1 MLEPHGTGRR
11 TRVGSV
17 AVGYLG
23 ASWLILQVV
32 DVVGD
37 ILPLPSWVGPGVLVL
52 LGIGLLL
59 VTATAWVQADPDT
72 TRREEAGELPG
83 DWEVAPKQAFTALLH
98 GRLPHLTWG
107 RTLLGG
113 LVALSLLF
121 GSAGLY
127 VLISDRPTD
136 DTDEASGPAKG
147 VRIASMPFATTGPD
161 LEVYREGMVELL
173 ATNLD
178 GLGDIRAIASRTVL
192 ARWDEMVG
200 SDSRPDL
207 DAVLEAARSTGA
219 THALVGSL
227 VAAAGDIRINAE
239 LYDLQSRAELSVP
252 GVQGSDD
259 EILDLVDRLSVSV
272 ARSLLGAESIEAAG
286 SRLASLTTP
295 SVPAL
300 RFYLQGEAL
309 YRRAEFLA
317 ALPFLERAIEADPA
331 FGLAVMRRAQALG
344 WLPGLVAPDT
354 LEAARLAIGSLLDG
368 MSQRDATLAEAGII
382 DYAERDADGPRRLRE
397 FVARYPDDAEGWY
410 QLSDFL
416 FHLNNIR
423 GGTRD
428 EVLLGFDRAVDLGPQ
443 FAPYYIHGI
452 QGALFRG
459 DTARTRQLL
468 EEYRGVAGEDDRWAA
483 ASLLRILLLD
493 PEAEIPAELAERVPD
508 HFTVEAGRILAMSAQ
523 PGTLA
528 DIAIRYL
535 PPGDFRRVTAM
546 LRAGRWE
553 AVRTAAEEFPPAIQS
568 QLQATALAWI
578 GAFGLDRSSASLIWD
593 GPLSVPVPDYWIED
607 PLREMDRLLTARD
620 DGTGADPVLLAHLAD
635 RAGDIERAERFLT
648 EESWREF
655 GPAMLYRLGNLYRA
669 TDRPAEAGEAYTRF
683 LEMWSGADPELP
695 PVVIA
700 RDFLE
705 GLRR

>member
-1 MLEPHGTGRR
+1 MREPHGAGRR

-52 LGIGLLL
+52 LGIGL
-59 VTATAWVQADPDT
+59 VFVAATAWVQANPDT
-72 TRREEAGELPG
+72 TRREETGELPG
-83 DWEVAPKQAFTALLH
+83 DWEVAPKEAFTALLH
-98 GRLPHLTWG
+98 GHLPHLTWG

-127 VLISDRPTD
+127 VLINARSMD
-136 DTDEASGPAKG
+136 DTVEVDGPAAG
-147 VRIASMPFATTGPD
+147 VRIASLPFTTTSPD
-161 LEVYREGMVELL
+161 LDVYREGMVELL

-178 GLGDIRAIASRTVL
+178 GLGEIRAIASRTVL

-207 DAVLEAARSTGA
+207 DAVLETALSTGA

-227 VAAAGDIRINAE
+227 VAAAGDIRINVE
-239 LYDLQSRAELSVP
+239 LYDLKSGAELNVP
-252 GVQGSDD
+252 GVQGPAD

-272 ARSLLGAESIEAAG
+272 ARSLIGSENVEATGA
-286 SRLASLTTP
+286 RLASLTTS

-300 RFYLQGEAL
+300 RLYLQGEAL
-309 YRRAEFLA
+309 YRRAEFVA
-317 ALPFLERAIEADPA
+317 ALAFLERAIEADST

-344 WLPGLVAPDT
+344 WWSGLPPDT
-354 LEAARLAIGSLLDG
+354 LEAARLAIGPLLDG

-382 DYAERDADGPRRLRE
+382 DYAERDADGSRRLRE

-416 FHLNNIR
+416 FHLNDIR
-423 GGTRD
+423 GGTRE
-428 EVLLGFDRAVDLGPQ
+428 EVLLGFDRAVDLEPQ

-452 QGALFRG
+452 EGALFRG
-459 DTARTRQLL
+459 DTARVRNLL
-468 EEYRGVAGEDDRWAA
+468 KKYRGIVGEDDRWAA
-483 ASLLRILLLD
+483 ASIIRLLLLD
-493 PEAEIPAELAERVPD
+493 PEAEIPPELAGRVPD
-508 HFTVEAGRILAMSAQ
+508 PFAAGTRRIFALSAQ
-523 PGTLA
+523 PEPVA

-535 PPGDFRRVTAM
+535 EPHDFRRVTAM

-553 AVRTAAEEFPPAIQS
+553 AVRTAADEFPSAIQS
-568 QLQATALAWI
+568 QLQAAALTWV
-578 GAFGLDRSSASLIWD
+578 GAFGLDPTSASLIWD
-593 GPLSVPVPDYWIED
+593 GPMNVPVPDYWTED
-607 PLREMDRLLTARD
+607 PLRQMNRLLAARD
-620 DGTGADPVLLAHLAD
+620 DGTGADPVLLAHQAE
-635 RAGDIERAERFLT
+635 RAGDIERAERFLA

-669 TDRPAEAGEAYTRF
+669 TDRPAEAGEAYSRF
-683 LEMWSGADPELP
+683 LEMWGGADPELP

-705 GLRR
+705 ELRP